1 MNFLTFNYKKYL
13 PMKMSVG
20 QKKPLTK
27 NQIKKIKTLLS
38 ADGNLRDIA
47 LFSFSIDSML
57 RSSDI
62 LNLKVA
68 DFVDTMGNMP
78 NTIDLRQ
85 KKTGK
90 TVTIQLQD
98 DTIEVLKIW
107 IESSS
112 KERHEYVFTG
122 RKKTNQPISHVQH
135 TRLVKKWVGLLEIDP
150 QRYSTHSMRRS
161 KSSIVYAET
170 KDVEICRQLLGQSNT
185 ASTSHYLGI
194 EKDDAL
200 KIAAA
205 IRL

>member
-1 MNFLTFNYKKYL
+1 
-13 PMKMSVG
+13 MKTSVG
-20 QKKPLTK
+20 QKKPLSK
-27 NQIKKIKTLLS
+27 NQIKKIKTLLN

-62 LNLKVA
+62 LNLKVT
-68 DFVDTMGNMP
+68 DIVDTMGNIP
-78 NTIDLRQ
+78 NTIDLKQ
-85 KKTGK
+85 KKTSK
-90 TVTIQLQD
+90 TVTVQLQD
-98 DTIEVLKIW
+98 NTIEALKKW

-112 KERHEYVFTG
+112 KTSDEYVFTG

-185 ASTSHYLGI
+185 TATSRYLGI
-194 EKDDAL
+194 EKEDAL
-200 KIAAA
+200 KVAAA